1 VSGSPNRAESLA
13 GSSHGFRFSFLYA
26 KGEQKMMLSSRD
38 YRFTQNFLFLVLF
51 AFTVPSLLAAVDSV
65 NTKQRTVTKIADGVY
80 AIRHPDAPDGFPQGN
95 TTVIIGEN
103 AVFVVDSTYWP
114 VAAREDIA
122 QIRQWT
128 NKPVRYLLNTH
139 WHFDHT
145 MGNATYADAFPG
157 IAIVA
162 HTETR
167 KQIAGYN
174 PGWFERYP
182 QRADRFRE
190 MIATGKA
197 QDGRALTDVEKKDL
211 QDSLPG
217 FEPVGL
223 EYQKIGKRLPDLV
236 PNLAFDHEM
245 DVDLG
250 NREVRIMHLGRGN
263 TLGDAVV
270 YLPKERIAAA
280 GDLLDYPVPYLGG
293 GYPVEEVGTL
303 ENLARLDID
312 TIVPGHGSVLHDK
325 AYLNQVI
332 EFLKV
337 VVAEVDK
344 QVFIIGNGSRN
355 LEKVKQAVLANLDV
369 KGWRERFSGSDK
381 DNADFFDTFALPG
394 AITAACAETL
404 GR

>member
-1 VSGSPNRAESLA
+1 MSLIHHR
-13 GSSHGFRFSFLYA
+13 SRLLRSFRVLA
-26 KGEQKMMLSSRD
+26 
-38 YRFTQNFLFLVLF
+38 LV
-51 AFTVPSLLAAVDSV
+51 AFTIPTLPVAADSV
-65 NTKQRTVTKIADGVY
+65 NTKQRTVTKLAEGVY

-95 TTVIIGEN
+95 TTVIIGDK

-114 VAAREDIA
+114 AAAREDIA
-122 QIRQWT
+122 RIKQWT
-128 NKPVRYLLNTH
+128 DKPVRYLLNTH

-157 IAIVA
+157 LTIIA
-162 HTETR
+162 HSETR
-167 KQIAGYN
+167 KEIAGYN

-182 QRADRFRE
+182 QRAERFKE

-197 QDGRALTDVEKKDL
+197 QDGRALTEIEKKDL
-211 QDSLPG
+211 ADSLPG

-236 PNLAFDHEM
+236 PNLAFDHEL

-250 NREVRIMHLGRGN
+250 YREVRVMHLGRGN
-263 TLGDAVV
+263 TLGDAIV
-270 YLPKERIAAA
+270 YLPKEKVIAA

-293 GYPVEEVGTL
+293 GYPVEEIGTL
-303 ENLARLDID
+303 ENMARLDAE
-312 TIVPGHGSVLHDK
+312 TIVPGHGDVLHGK
-325 AYLNQVI
+325 AYLDQVI

-337 VVAEVDK
+337 IVAEVNK
-344 QVFIIGNGSRN
+344 QVYLIGNGFRN
-355 LEKVKQAVLANLDV
+355 SEKVQKAVLENLDV
-369 KGWRERFSGSDK
+369 KSWRQRFAGSDK
-381 DNADFFDTFALPG
+381 DNADFFDTFSLPG